1 MRFSPGKAIGVMLM
15 SLGVSLAVANERET
29 ICAHAKLQGAAAYAR
44 CLVRVTKH
52 TKWPSRAGA
61 IDSTTRCE
69 NAKLQAAGTYAECL
83 VQAAKRAN
91 LKGDELTDAR
101 IEHCDE
107 QFDRAFERAEAD
119 ESCRTA
125 GGPAT
130 LRGAIRGQL
139 EETFGL
145 ATTAGGCASTPS
157 FDQDTLS
164 YTCTLT
170 SGSAVDLSAIIEQIN
185 DAQITADTVVWIEAW
200 GGGGGPG
207 NTSNGGSG
215 AAGGYAQVTTTVD
228 DLMRFLG
235 TSDIYYYLGV
245 NGGGPAANA
254 GGDGGTATIVT
265 INDLT
270 EQTPVFFATLLVAGG
285 GGGGGGGRG
294 TSSACFSNVTFSDLD
309 VLGGFG
315 GDGGEAISSP
325 GNDAFAAGVKGG
337 ERREHNFS
345 GSGGGATLSVPVA
358 RSTAAAA
365 RRWVAKA
372 LRCSV
377 ARVAVTTIRAQVFL
391 TRLPRRAIFP
401 PRAAAAAIRE
411 MTPAVV
417 VAAAAMAVAAV
428 APRAMARRTVS
439 RVVAGA
445 GAASLSL
452 LPRAA
457 RAAVRRILRTGPEV
471 PSRSFSARG
480 RAHDR
485 RCGCT

>member
-44 CLVRVTKH
+44 CLVRVTQH

-185 DAQITADTVVWIEAW
+185 DAQVTADTVVWIEAW

-228 DLMRFLG
+228 DMMRFL
-235 TSDIYYYLGV
+235 
-245 NGGGPAANA
+245 
-254 GGDGGTATIVT
+254 
-265 INDLT
+265 
-270 EQTPVFFATLLVAGG
+270 E
-285 GGGGGGGRG
+285 
-294 TSSACFSNVTFSDLD
+294 NVRHL
-309 VLGGFG
+309 
-315 GDGGEAISSP
+315 
-325 GNDAFAAGVKGG
+325 
-337 ERREHNFS
+337 
-345 GSGGGATLSVPVA
+345 
-358 RSTAAAA
+358 
-365 RRWVAKA
+365 
-372 LRCSV
+372 
-377 ARVAVTTIRAQVFL
+377 
-391 TRLPRRAIFP
+391 
-401 PRAAAAAIRE
+401 
-411 MTPAVV
+411 
-417 VAAAAMAVAAV
+417 
-428 APRAMARRTVS
+428 
-439 RVVAGA
+439 
-445 GAASLSL
+445 L
-452 LPRAA
+452 LPRGQRRRA
-457 RAAVRRILRTGPEV
+457 RGQRRRRWWHGYGRDYQRSDGTNTRFLRYA
-471 PSRSFSARG
+471 ARG
-480 RAHDR
+480 RR
-485 RCGCT
+485 RWRWRWRTGNIERLLLERHLE